1 MSPNPPTNAML
12 TALSDVRAFIIYR
25 KSDKCPV
32 DTEGRPTDAQN
43 RAGWMPP
50 DQAQAWAAIL
60 GDGYG
65 VGLVLHPELKVFC
78 VDIDHALVNGQWSPL
93 AIALC
98 QQFAGCAI
106 EVSLSGAA
114 LHIFGAYVGDMLPH
128 RSKNVALG
136 VELYHTARYIA
147 LTGTGLIGDVRH
159 DATALLPQFIAE
171 YFAPTDDNNVKG
183 EWTEGPVWHVPGT
196 ADDTALLE
204 KMRRSKSMAA
214 IFSGERVTNAQLL
227 DADAEALAK
236 QWPGNNGAVYD
247 ASSAD
252 MSLANRLMWWT
263 GGDCERTESIMRQSA
278 LLRDKWDH
286 RADYLTDTICDALS
300 FTAKNPPQA
309 KATVD
314 VPGNVG
320 TEPGDKKRAMP
331 TAPTATDD
339 DPRPVILLSGGKFNK
354 YTEQAEQLL
363 ASTIYVRGDNLV
375 RIGRAADALQAQKV
389 LDAAG
394 VELFQD
400 AVGTRRHAAQAVSIA
415 ASPGWLRRE
424 LMERAQF
431 WKYDKRSNEWEPRD
445 CPKEIAEN
453 IGDQKSWASFRPLI
467 AITPVPILRPDMSVH
482 QEPGYDAAT
491 GIFYQPTMAFPA
503 IIPAPT
509 RDDALAALNRLWVP
523 FSEFPFATP
532 ESASAFL
539 SHCITSV
546 LRASFD
552 TSPIYVYTAPIRASG
567 KTLLASMPTRIAR
580 SGDAATNP
588 FSENEELRKV
598 LFSSLLAGDAAL
610 MLDNVPSGSKV
621 EAPVLCGFSTSP
633 VYADRIL
640 GASERRAIPNR
651 LTVSLTGNNITPVAD
666 MARRALVV
674 RLDVNAES
682 ARGRKFLIKDLRTHV
697 LQNRAQ
703 LIVDVF
709 TIVRAYAFAGYPEV
723 AHPLE
728 SFEQWSRI
736 ARDPLVALGMVDPV
750 ATQAT
755 ETEDDVAPLQGA
767 FAAIAVAAASLN
779 HRFTSAQ
786 LAQLTVGFGGQ
797 GGQALRDALLQ
808 AGCEEPTDPK
818 QLGVWLREHRDRVA
832 GGRKLAR
839 RDKSRDWE
847 LRKA

>member
-1 MSPNPPTNAML
+1 MSPNPPTNTML
-12 TALSDVRAFIIYR
+12 TALSGVRAFIIFR

-32 DTEGRPTDAQN
+32 DTEGRAMDAQQSAN
-43 RAGWMPP
+43 WMLP
-50 DQAQAWAAIL
+50 DVAQVWAHIL
-60 GDGYG
+60 GEGYG
-65 VGLVLHPELKVFC
+65 VGLVLRPDLKIFC
-78 VDIDHALVNGQWSPL
+78 VDIDGGVVDGKWSPL
-93 AIALC
+93 AQELFTRFVGA
-98 QQFAGCAI
+98 AV
-106 EVSLSGAA
+106 EVSMSQTGAHIFGSYTGEFPAHASKNTA
-114 LHIFGAYVGDMLPH
+114 LHI
-128 RSKNVALG
+128 
-136 VELYHTARYIA
+136 ECYHEARYIA
-147 LTGTGLIGDVRH
+147 LTGTSLQGNVLMDCTH
-159 DATALLPQFIAE
+159 LLPQFIAQ
-171 YFAPTDDNNVKG
+171 YFTQDDSSVNG
-183 EWTEGPVWHVPGT
+183 EWTDGPLWYVPGT
-196 ADDTALLE
+196 ADDAELIR
-204 KMRRSKSMAA
+204 KMRASRSTGAMFNSRA
-214 IFSGERVTNAQLL
+214 SVEQLWTA
-227 DADAEALAK
+227 DADALGKFYPANSAHQL
-236 QWPGNNGAVYD
+236 YD

-252 MSLANRLMWWT
+252 QALANHVVWWS
-263 GGDCERTESIMRQSA
+263 GGDCERTERIMRQSA

-286 RADYLTDTICDALS
+286 RADYLTDTICDALA
-300 FTAKNPPQA
+300 FVGKNPPQA

-314 VPGNVG
+314 AP
-320 TEPGDKKRAMP
+320 TEAETGKKRAMP
-331 TAPTATDD
+331 PAPTATDD

-503 IIPAPT
+503 MVQTPT

-552 TSPIYVYTAPIRASG
+552 TSPIFVYTAPIAASG
-567 KTLLASMPTRIAR
+567 KTLLASMPVRIAQG
-580 SGDAATNP
+580 GDAATNP
-588 FSENEELRKV
+588 FSEKEELRKV

-610 MLDNVPSGSKV
+610 MLDNVPNGSKV
-621 EAPVLCGFSTSP
+621 EAPVLCAFSTSP
-633 VYADRIL
+633 TWADRIL

-651 LTVSLTGNNITPVAD
+651 ATVSVTGNNITPVAD

-682 ARGRKFLIKDLRTHV
+682 ARGRKFRIKDLRTHV

-709 TIVRAYAFAGYPEV
+709 TIVRAYAFSGYPEV

-755 ETEDDVAPLQGA
+755 ETEDDVSALQAA
-767 FAAIAVAAASLN
+767 FGAIADATRQLD

-786 LAQLTVGFGGQ
+786 LAQLTMGFGGQ
-797 GGQALRDALLQ
+797 GGTALRDALTL
-808 AGCEEPTDPK
+808 AGCKEPSNTTE
-818 QLGVWLREHRDRVA
+818 LGVWLRGHRDRVA
-832 GGRKLAR
+832 GKRKLTR
-839 RDKSRDWE
+839 RTAGWE
-847 LRKA
+847 LAKA